1 MGKGTT
7 KGIAGRS
14 GRCLLLLLILG
25 NFMGIAQQEP
35 QFTQYMYNPMGVN
48 PAYAGTQGELAAIL
62 MHRSQWVGINGAPN
76 TQILA
81 IDAPL
86 REKVGLGGVLIHDV
100 LGPASEISLDAN
112 LSYTIQLDST
122 GNKLSFGLRVGARLF
137 DVDFSKGLMENPD
150 AAFQD
155 NIESKIFPGM
165 GAGIYYHSAKGY
177 IGFSVPDFFSQKH
190 FDGEQQ
196 MIASERMHYYLFGGR
211 NFDISSVVVLR
222 PGIFVKWVPGAPM
235 IADFSVTALLKET
248 FTVGMAYR
256 WDDSFAVLLGMRIN
270 QALSAG
276 YAYDLTSSNLG
287 SYTGGSHEIFLKY
300 SFGPSRK
307 GPADITKL

>member
-1 MGKGTT
+1 MT
-7 KGIAGRS
+7 KDISS
-14 GRCLLLLLILG
+14 GSRRCFALFLLLGTWLG
-25 NFMGIAQQEP
+25 SAQQDP

-48 PAYAGTQGELAAIL
+48 PAYAGTQGELAALL
-62 MHRSQWVGINGAPN
+62 MHRSQWVGINGAPS

-86 REKVGLGGVLIHDV
+86 RDKVGLGGVLTHDV
-100 LGPASEISLDAN
+100 LGPASEIALDAN
-112 LSYTIQLDST
+112 VSYTIQLDSM

-137 DVDFSKGLMENPD
+137 DVDFTKGLMENPD
-150 AAFQD
+150 MAFQD
-155 NIESKIFPGM
+155 NIESKFFPGM
-165 GAGIYYHSAKGY
+165 GAGVYYHSAKGY
-177 IGFSVPDFFSQKH
+177 IGFSVPNFFSQKH
-190 FDGEQQ
+190 YDGQQ
-196 MIASERMHYYLFGGR
+196 HMIAAERMHYYLFGGR
-211 NFDISSVVVLR
+211 NFELGPVVVLR

-248 FTVGMAYR
+248 FTVGLAYR
-256 WDDSFAVLLGMRIN
+256 WDDSFAVLLGLRISN
-270 QALSAG
+270 ALGAG